1 MKKINTSLLTLL
13 FGFSIFSGVQASPFS
28 ITENQINQYLSEKGT
43 IKDKFSFPGL
53 FSIDYQLK
61 DLNTKIGRG
70 SEKRVEMNG
79 IAEGL
84 FKLGGKQFPAKLSL
98 TFDTIPYYDPEKGAV
113 YLRDLRI
120 LRWSGEPNEYMEQLQ
135 VAMPFLSESLAM
147 LLSSVPVYTLDET
160 NVRDV
165 LIKKFAKGI
174 KIEPGALE
182 LEANIL

>member
-1 MKKINTSLLTLL
+1 MKKRNTLFFTLL
-13 FGFSIFSGVQASPFS
+13 LGFSVFSTAEASPFNINES
-28 ITENQINQYLSEKGT
+28 QINQYLAEKG
-43 IKDKFSFPGL
+43 IIQDKLSFPGL
-53 FSIDYQLK
+53 FSLDYQLK
-61 DLNTKIGRG
+61 DLSTKIGRTT
-70 SEKRVEMNG
+70 EKRVEING

-84 FKLGGKQFPAKLSL
+84 FKLGSKQFSTKLNL

-135 VAMPFLSESLAM
+135 IAMPFLSQSIAA
-147 LLSSVPVYTLDET
+147 LLSTVPVYTLDDS

-174 KIEPGALE
+174 KIEPGVLE